1 MHHLE
6 IKIEGMQCDGC
17 VASVQRVLTSRPGVD
32 AAQADLDSGI
42 VAIDFDPSRI
52 DRPGL
57 EAAIEDAGFDIAA
70 G

>member
-1 MHHLE
+1 MEHLE
-6 IKIEGMQCDGC
+6 IRIEGMQCDGC
-17 VASVQRVLTSRPGVD
+17 VTSVQKALESRPGVG
-32 AAQADLDSGI
+32 AARADLNSGS
-42 VAIDFDPSRI
+42 VAIDFEPSRI